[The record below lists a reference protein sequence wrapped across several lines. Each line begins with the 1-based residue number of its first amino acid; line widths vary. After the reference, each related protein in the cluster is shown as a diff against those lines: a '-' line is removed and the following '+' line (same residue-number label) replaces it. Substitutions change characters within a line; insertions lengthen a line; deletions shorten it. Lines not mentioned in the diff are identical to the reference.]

1 MGGLRKLRKQGPD
14 RYDVGPLRRDPQVRD
29 WEPQDWKLSTRI
41 METAKPLTD
50 NAVDHDG
57 FEMVVETAVL
67 CWNLAL
73 LPLDEQEEGLRSLV
87 RHVAR
92 GSPKGFASE
101 VEAWA
106 RVLLDRK
113 RRLFGNDRRIVMKHT
128 IEREGNNLRLLV
140 VGTPMPTSSANS
152 P

>member
-1 MGGLRKLRKQGPD
+1 MRGDLE
-14 RYDVGPLRRDPQVRD
+14 PQN
-29 WEPQDWKLSTRI
+29 WEPEDWKLSTRI
-41 METAKPLTD
+41 MEIAKPLTD

-57 FEMVVETAVL
+57 FEIVVETAVL

-73 LPLDEQEEGLRSLV
+73 LPLDKQEEELRSLV

-92 GSPKGFASE
+92 GSPTGFASE

-106 RVLLDRK
+106 QVLLDRK
-113 RRLFGNDRRIVMKHT
+113 RRLFGNDHRMVMKHT

-140 VGTPMPTSSANS
+140 VGTAMPPSSAKS